1 MSPDTGHL
9 VDITPLQ
16 QEHCLIAVICGEG
29 QIESS
34 LMREDFLGER
44 NEERRE
50 IASWRFLRT
59 LCIQIVFILRTAMS
73 INLGGFSFCFIF
85 GEFRASSY
93 SPGKG
98 VYSFRRPA
106 SWPVTWRWWH
116 LPFRVFVKTDE
127 IKWVMPH
134 VGISWGIVSIVE
146 ETESKQENNSYHKR
160 YKPTWS
166 SVL

>member
-1 MSPDTGHL
+1 MSSDTGHL

-16 QEHCLIAVICGEG
+16 QEHCLIAVIRGEG

-34 LMREDFLGER
+34 LMHEDFLGER

-50 IASWRFLRT
+50 IAPWRFLRT
-59 LCIQIVFILRTAMS
+59 LCMQIVFILRTAMS
-73 INLGGFSFCFIF
+73 INLGGFSFCFFF

-106 SWPVTWRWWH
+106 S
-116 LPFRVFVKTDE
+116 
-127 IKWVMPH
+127 
-134 VGISWGIVSIVE
+134 
-146 ETESKQENNSYHKR
+146 
-160 YKPTWS
+160 
-166 SVL
+166 